1 MNSSDAFFMSC
12 NVNGYMI
19 RYRKLE
25 CRKEFPRAA
34 MNQKEQILEA
44 TICVFN
50 KKGMKFTM
58 DDLAKELNMSKKTIY
73 KYFDNKNKLCL
84 DMVDY
89 CFDRIKLSEQEIVN
103 NAELTIKEK
112 IQRIL
117 GVLPDGYK
125 DIEFRQLYLLKDKY
139 PKIYKKVEQRLENGW
154 DSTIALLNQGIEEG
168 VVCNI
173 SIPIFKVMFESTIEH
188 FFQRDVLL
196 QNQMDYA
203 DALNE
208 VVTILTNGIYKE

>member
-1 MNSSDAFFMSC
+1 
-12 NVNGYMI
+12 
-19 RYRKLE
+19 
-25 CRKEFPRAA
+25 

-44 TICVFN
+44 TIHVFN
-50 KKGMKFTM
+50 HKGMKFTM

-73 KYFDNKNKLCL
+73 KYFENKNKLCL

-89 CFDRIKLSEQEIVN
+89 CFDRIKLSEQEVIN
-103 NAELTIKEK
+103 NDKLTMKEK
-112 IQRIL
+112 IRKIL

-125 DIEFRQLYLLKDKY
+125 DIDFRQLYLLKDKY

-154 DSTIALLNQGIEEG
+154 EATISLLNQGINEG
-168 VVCNI
+168 VVRNI

-196 QNQMDYA
+196 QNQMNYA

>member
-1 MNSSDAFFMSC
+1 
-12 NVNGYMI
+12 
-19 RYRKLE
+19 
-25 CRKEFPRAA
+25 

-44 TICVFN
+44 TIHVFN
-50 KKGMKFTM
+50 HKGMKFTM

-73 KYFDNKNKLCL
+73 KYFENKNKLCL

-89 CFDRIKLSEQEIVN
+89 CFDRIKLSEQEVVN
-103 NAELTIKEK
+103 NDKLTMKEK
-112 IQRIL
+112 IRKIL

-125 DIEFRQLYLLKDKY
+125 DIDFRQLYLLKDKY

-154 DSTIALLNQGIEEG
+154 EATISLLNQGIYEG
-168 VVCNI
+168 VVRNI
-173 SIPIFKVMFESTIEH
+173 SIPIFKLMIESTIEH

-196 QNQMDYA
+196 QNQMNYA